1 MNAIVMANLHP
12 RFDVAITQRIPSLR
26 LSVASCPRTLP
37 CMSKSTKTAQPI
49 PTPKL
54 DAWCAGKPY
63 IIRWLGLLIAHAAPE
78 IQFGINAVRSGA
90 MRRISATPE
99 SFDKW
104 LALYEPMAI
113 FPVIEAF
120 TDIIAND
127 HAPKQNHPVP
137 PDSPPSDLLAEAIQ
151 LFPILLDAATA
162 KPDEV
167 MSQELKNALAIA
179 DDYVR
184 KGITAV
190 HASSKNQKAIL
201 NPIEMTFLATVWLP
215 CFLVRRQTPDQLFLL
230 ANGGDFNALND
241 LVRFDPLVIHAP
253 SIRQHLAAAS
263 RTRQAD
269 HKRIMRAITS
279 HPFRRHSGWAVKADL
294 GGFLLAAASGIKFRL
309 TKTDIVALFNAYAI
323 DYLGRPRDEDIPADQ
338 ETYRKQ
344 LFRRRDQWSK
354 FLTGST
360 NQMLELA
367 MELASASGTEQNI

>member
-1 MNAIVMANLHP
+1 
-12 RFDVAITQRIPSLR
+12 
-26 LSVASCPRTLP
+26 
-37 CMSKSTKTAQPI
+37 MSKSTKTAQPI

-113 FPVIEAF
+113 FPVIESF

-127 HAPKQNHPVP
+127 HAPKQNHLVP
-137 PDSPPSDLLAEAIQ
+137 PDSQPSDLLAEAIQ
-151 LFPILLDAATA
+151 LFPILLIAATA
-162 KPDEV
+162 KHDEV

-201 NPIEMTFLATVWLP
+201 NSIEMTFLATVWLP

-230 ANGGDFNALND
+230 ASGGDFKALND

-263 RTRQAD
+263 RMRQAD
-269 HKRIMRAITS
+269 HKRIMRATTS
-279 HPFRRHSGWAVKADL
+279 HPFRKSTAWAVKADL
-294 GGFLLAAASGIKFRL
+294 GGFLLAAASGIKYRL
-309 TKTDIVALFNAYAI
+309 TKTDVVALFNAHAI
-323 DYLGRPRDEDIPADQ
+323 DYLGKPRDTDIPVDQ

-344 LFRRRDQWSK
+344 LFRRRDQWSR

-360 NQMLELA
+360 NEMLELV
-367 MELASASGTEQNI
+367 MELASASGTEQNS